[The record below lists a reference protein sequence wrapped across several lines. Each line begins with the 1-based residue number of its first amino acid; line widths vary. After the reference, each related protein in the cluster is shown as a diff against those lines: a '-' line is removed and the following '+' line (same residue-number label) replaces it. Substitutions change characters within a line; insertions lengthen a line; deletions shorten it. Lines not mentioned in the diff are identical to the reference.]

1 MTSRNIYEANLLN
14 SLYFILCMLIGV
26 NGVRLVDEA
35 YLILLWGNQES
46 CTVHMGNS
54 FYKSNQRQ
62 MCFEVPENVVFT

>member
-1 MTSRNIYEANLLN
+1 
-14 SLYFILCMLIGV
+14 MLIGV